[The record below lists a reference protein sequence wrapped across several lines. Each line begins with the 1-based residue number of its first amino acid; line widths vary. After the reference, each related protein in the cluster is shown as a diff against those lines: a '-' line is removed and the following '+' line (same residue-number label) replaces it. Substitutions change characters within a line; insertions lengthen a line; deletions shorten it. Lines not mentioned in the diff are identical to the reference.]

1 MGQVTIYKNTTSVHD
16 PHYVSVEKIVERI
29 RDGNSR
35 ELIEKIR
42 AADDKERQELKKQ
55 LPAISFSGEFFKRAD
70 SALIKHSGYVAID
83 IDKILSV
90 HTVKE
95 EMSRN
100 KHTMICFIS
109 PSGNGLKVI
118 FKIPANIAE
127 HARRCKAITK
137 YITTHKV
144 DEFTDVSRLCY
155 ESYDPDIYYNP
166 DSDIFMGIIPEEK
179 KPIPKV
185 VNGKQITNASKVID
199 ILEKCYEKKG
209 EFYADG
215 NKHKYLVAIASGCN
229 RGGVPESWCASEL
242 KSRYSGKASYV
253 APEDF
258 DKIASS
264 IYTTY
269 ASQYGISYFT
279 ENEERSIATGEVR
292 QPEEDFVSKDFVKIE
307 NIEDDMWHTF
317 EMGLDKGES
326 TYFKELD
333 EHFRLKRG
341 ELTLFHGI
349 TNHGKSTFV
358 MQMCLL
364 KSVRDGYRWVFF
376 SPEQHPPEDFFNDL
390 VHMYIG
396 KTTVPGNFQMSREE
410 YTEGMSFINE
420 HFVLI
425 NAHDDSPTP
434 DFIITRFAMA
444 IDEYKV
450 DGCIIDPYNQMVNDI
465 IKNSGGREDQYL
477 SSFLSKY
484 KRFAQTRNIFMLVI
498 THPKG
503 DIKKDKDGN
512 YEIPDIYNLSGG
524 AMWSNKCDNVV
535 CVYRPYWNTDRDNA
549 SVWVE
554 SQKIKKQRLCG
565 RPGKTVM
572 VFDWKTLR
580 YNEASEV
587 SPLNPIKLER
597 KAEKAESEFD
607 WNDKDDAPF

>member
-1 MGQVTIYKNTTSVHD
+1 MAQVTIYRNTTSTKD
-16 PHYVSVEKIVERI
+16 PHYVSVETIVGRI

-35 ELIEKIR
+35 EMIEKIR
-42 AADDKERQELKKQ
+42 AADDNERKKLKKQ
-55 LPAISFSGEFFKRAD
+55 LPAISFSGIFSKRAD
-70 SALIKHSGYVAID
+70 SAILKHTGYIALD
-83 IDKILSV
+83 LDKILSV
-90 HTVKE
+90 HDVKK
-95 EMSRN
+95 EMSRD
-100 KHTMICFIS
+100 KHTMVCFIS

-118 FKIPANIAE
+118 FKIPANTGE
-127 HARRCKAITK
+127 HERRCKAITK
-137 YITTHKV
+137 YITAHKV
-144 DEFTDVSRLCY
+144 DELTDVSRLCY

-166 DSDIFMGIIPEEK
+166 DSDLFMDIIPEEK
-179 KPIPKV
+179 KVVPKIIDGKRMTDPAKV
-185 VNGKQITNASKVID
+185 VD
-199 ILEKCYEKKG
+199 ILEKWQEKKR
-209 EFYADG
+209 EYYADG
-215 NKHKYLVAIASGCN
+215 NKHKYLVAMASGCN
-229 RGGVPESWCASEL
+229 RGGVSESRCAGEL
-242 KSRYSGKASYV
+242 QYRFSGRASFV

-258 DKIASS
+258 DKITSS
-264 IYTTY
+264 IYNTY
-269 ASQYGISYFT
+269 THQHGITYFT
-279 ENEERSIATGEVR
+279 ENEERSVATGKVR
-292 QPEEDFVSKDFVKIE
+292 QPEEDFSSKDFVKVE

-317 EMGLDKGES
+317 DTGLDKGET
-326 TYFKELD
+326 TYFKEFD
-333 EHFRLKRG
+333 EHYRLKRG

-364 KSVRDGYRWVFF
+364 KSIRDGYRWVFF

-396 KTTVPGNFQMSREE
+396 KTTTPSKFQMSREE
-410 YTEGMSFINE
+410 YTEGMAFINE

-425 NAHDDSPTP
+425 TAHDDSPTP
-434 DFIITRFAMA
+434 DFIMTRFAMA

-535 CVYRPYWNTDRDNA
+535 CVYRPYWNTDRDNPM
-549 SVWVE
+549 VWVE

-565 RPGKTVM
+565 RPGKTIM
-572 VFDWKTLR
+572 EFDWKTLR
-580 YNEASEV
+580 YNEASEI
-587 SPLNPIKLER
+587 SPLNPIKIAK
-597 KAEKAESEFD
+597 KADKDFD
-607 WNDKDDAPF
+607 WHDKDDPPF